1 MHDIMYVYICIYI
14 YLFICYCLTYTY
26 SLIDADTYTY
36 IHIYIYSHI
45 HIYIYIY
52 IHIYIDIH
60 IYTHVYIYIYIHMW
74 TTTICKSCRT
84 VLGSLDFHG
93 FSTWCWLKRTVIHP
107 DLIAISCMNVK
118 FSEDISWRL
127 SELAPKISQKK
138 EIAMF
143 YEYV

>member
-1 MHDIMYVYICIYI
+1 MHDIMYVCIYICIYI
-14 YLFICYCLTYTY
+14 YILFYLLLFNIYIFSNRCRYIHVY
-26 SLIDADTYTY
+26 SYIYIFTYTY
-36 IHIYIYSHI
+36 IHIYT
-45 HIYIYIY
+45 HIYRYT
-52 IHIYIDIH
+52 H
-60 IYTHVYIYIYIHMW
+60 IYT
-74 TTTICKSCRT
+74 CSCRT